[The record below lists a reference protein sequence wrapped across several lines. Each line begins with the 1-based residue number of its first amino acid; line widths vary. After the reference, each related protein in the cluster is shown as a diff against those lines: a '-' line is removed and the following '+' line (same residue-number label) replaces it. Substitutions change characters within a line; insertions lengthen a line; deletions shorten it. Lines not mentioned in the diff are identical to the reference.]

1 MLRHR
6 EAGEGGTP
14 AVFVH
19 GAGASSAI
27 WLGVMH
33 RFARQRRVIAVD
45 LPGHG
50 QSPPGAKT
58 IEEHRDAVGATC
70 AHLCLPASILIG
82 HSLGGLVVI
91 DAALSW
97 PDKIAGLVVVMS
109 GARLGVS
116 ELVFQ
121 ALAAENW
128 PGWPEMMGE
137 MSYSPATP
145 ADVRRRSVAITCVA
159 SREQTEADFRA
170 VRAYD
175 ARPRIGAIKCPTLV
189 ITGEDDK
196 MAPAKWGEALA
207 AGIPGARHAHL
218 AHCGHMPMHER
229 PDELSALL
237 SEFLNAFP
245 GQHKAQNH

>member
-1 MLRHR
+1 MLRIR

-19 GAGASSAI
+19 GAGASSAV

-50 QSPPGAKT
+50 QSEGSAAT
-58 IEEHRDAVGATC
+58 IEQHRDAVGATC
-70 AHLCLPASILIG
+70 AHLCLPASILVG

-91 DAALSW
+91 DAALAW
-97 PDKIAGLVVVMS
+97 PDKIAGVVVVMS

-116 ELVFQ
+116 ELIFQ
-121 ALAAENW
+121 ALAADNW
-128 PGWPEMMGE
+128 PRWPARMAEMC
-137 MSYSPATP
+137 YSPATP
-145 ADVRRRSVAITCVA
+145 PDVRQRSVGIACVA
-159 SREQTEADFRA
+159 SREVTEADYRA

-175 ARPRIGAIKCPTLV
+175 ARPRVAEIKCPTLV
-189 ITGEDDK
+189 ITGDDDR
-196 MAPAKWGEALA
+196 MTPAKWGEALA
-207 AGIPGARHAHL
+207 AAVPGARHARI

-229 PDELSALL
+229 PDQLSAVI
-237 SEFLNAFP
+237 SEFFSAFP
-245 GQHKAQNH
+245 QRTV